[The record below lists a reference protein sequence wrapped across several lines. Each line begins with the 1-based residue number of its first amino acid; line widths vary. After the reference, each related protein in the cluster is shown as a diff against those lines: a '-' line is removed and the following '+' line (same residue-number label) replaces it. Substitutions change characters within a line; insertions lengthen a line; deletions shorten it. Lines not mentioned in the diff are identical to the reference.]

1 MIVNQLVSLDNKNW
15 SRKKGTSQWNCYH
28 SPTFWSETVTGMK
41 QAGKESGGSIPVS
54 AVNQVC
60 DINTKLPQA
69 SVSYLENGLWWDKTE
84 LDDICFNIP

>member
-15 SRKKGTSQWNCYH
+15 NREKGTSQWNCYH
-28 SPTFWSETVTGMK
+28 SPTIWSETVTGMK

-60 DINTKLPQA
+60 DNKQVTKLPQA
-69 SVSYLENGLWWDKTE
+69 SVSYLENGLRQSKTAFN
-84 LDDICFNIP
+84 DIYLF